1 MTNKCPMRP
10 RRCENDSLDRFRADG
25 NAGNDFDES
34 APSPTRRSGRM
45 LFIVRQNSPFSPAPL
60 LPDGLLRVVL
70 WLINAAN
77 IGHAQVSRPRRPCHQ
92 LEANR
97 KESNARTRCV
107 LFSPQRAP
115 FDRHFGTLNAILPAR
130 ESTTYLQR
138 ERGFSAASS
147 FIICIIIHEHSDV
160 APWSTT
166 DNCIICR
173 HCRPHTSSSGAFL
186 RPNGVA

>member
-1 MTNKCPMRP
+1 MIVLIDSAPTEMLATTLMSRP
-10 RRCENDSLDRFRADG
+10 RHRQDDP
-25 NAGNDFDES
+25 AGCFLLC
-34 APSPTRRSGRM
+34 ARIRHFLRRHCPG
-45 LFIVRQNSPFSPAPL
+45 
-60 LPDGLLRVVL
+60 GLLRVVL
-70 WLINAAN
+70 WLINATN

-115 FDRHFGTLNAILPAR
+115 FDRHFGTSNAILPAR

-186 RPNGVA
+186 WPNGVA